1 MTDVQGRR
9 RAALTLVSAFVAG
22 GLAGAGVSWWRVLA
36 GGRGRRLSPAE
47 YRQWL
52 LQDLGR
58 RLDLDGEQREQIE
71 AILDRYEERFVA
83 VREAMEPEFE
93 AIRADRAD
101 RIMSVLR
108 PDQRAEYEAI
118 LEERRSHRRD
128 GRWRGSSRGH

>member
-9 RAALTLVSAFVAG
+9 RAALTLASAFVAG
-22 GLAGAGVSWWRVLA
+22 GLAGAGVSRWRA
-36 GGRGRRLSPAE
+36 FTGGRGRRLSPAE

-52 LQDLGR
+52 LQDLTK
-58 RLDLDGEQREQIE
+58 RLALDSEQREQIE

-101 RIMSVLR
+101 QIMSVLR
-108 PDQRAEYEAI
+108 PDQRTEYEAI
-118 LEERRSHRRD
+118 LEERLSRIRD
-128 GRWRGSSRGH
+128 GLWRRSSRDH